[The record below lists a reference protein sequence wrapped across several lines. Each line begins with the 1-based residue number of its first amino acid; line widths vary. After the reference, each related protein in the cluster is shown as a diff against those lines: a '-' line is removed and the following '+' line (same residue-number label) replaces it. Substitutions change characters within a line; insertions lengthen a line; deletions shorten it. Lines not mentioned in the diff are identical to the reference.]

1 MAAFRSPCC
10 VCSLHRLHSAVV
22 RPVSCTRSRA
32 KRCSRDFP
40 TTLRSIND
48 KDDVL
53 GAILAARLLESSL
66 RASEPS
72 RGDLILGN
80 REMTM
85 ISYGQKTTKYRHYN
99 SELVRSASAPPVV
112 AVVAKRMQE
121 SSKANVKRKKSSW
134 EKASP
139 TQLSVA
145 FFHLREELPVFFQHG
160 HNVGLYSKNVVFEN
174 SLILSSCSTRGRF
187 LYRCQL
193 ALFRWAARLRFGTP
207 TMDVLKATKQVN
219 ESSIHVRWRVS
230 GRSKDNINT
239 WDGYSV
245 FEVGG
250 DGLIRKHRISRV
262 LPSQDELKSPSSA
275 SKLALAIVSVIGL
288 SKDDGWVTSA
298 FSSSKVYRNLTN
310 AEE

>member
-1 MAAFRSPCC
+1 M
-10 VCSLHRLHSAVV
+10 
-22 RPVSCTRSRA
+22 
-32 KRCSRDFP
+32 
-40 TTLRSIND
+40 
-48 KDDVL
+48 L

-145 FFHLREELPVFFQHG
+145 FFHLREEVFLNKIMLLDLNFVSLQLPVFFQHG

-174 SLILSSCSTRGRF
+174 SLILSSCSTRSEFSYLSVVILYNNCSGRF

-230 GRSKDNINT
+230 GRSK
-239 WDGYSV
+239 
-245 FEVGG
+245 
-250 DGLIRKHRISRV
+250 
-262 LPSQDELKSPSSA
+262 
-275 SKLALAIVSVIGL
+275 
-288 SKDDGWVTSA
+288 
-298 FSSSKVYRNLTN
+298 
-310 AEE
+310 